1 VIRRVVDSPFERSK
15 DAVNRLEAGWAIP
28 GLPYPPMIT
37 ERRFDT
43 VRKCTRAAA
52 WAMVAELRAA
62 VRDRGAATL
71 AVSGGRTAK
80 HVLPFLAVSEL
91 AWHRVTVTLAD
102 DRWVR
107 RGHPDSN
114 EGLARRYLLKD
125 RAAKA
130 AFVRLKTVST
140 TPAAGL
146 KQAES
151 WVRDMEWPL
160 DVIFLGM
167 GEDGHV
173 ASLFPGEDWSGGKR
187 LVAVPATDGRQ
198 PRGSLSPSALVDVRH
213 VFLVISG
220 AAKTETYVRACE
232 PGPAEELP
240 VRLVLHQDRVPVSV
254 FLAS

>member
-1 VIRRVVDSPFERSK
+1 
-15 DAVNRLEAGWAIP
+15 
-28 GLPYPPMIT
+28 MIN

-43 VRKCTRAAA
+43 VRKCARAAA
-52 WAMVAELRAA
+52 WAMAAELRAA
-62 VRDRGAATL
+62 VRDRGTATL
-71 AVSGGRTAK
+71 AVSGGRTAE

-114 EGLARRYLLKD
+114 EGLVRRYLLKD
-125 RAAKA
+125 RAARA
-130 AFVRLKTVST
+130 TFVRLKTVST

-187 LVAVPATDGRQ
+187 LVAVPAADGRQ
-198 PRGSLSPSALVDVRH
+198 PRISLSPAALVDARH
-213 VFLVISG
+213 IFLVISG
-220 AAKTETYVRACE
+220 PAKTDTYVRACE
-232 PGPAEELP
+232 PGPEAELP
-240 VRLVLHQDRVPVSV
+240 VRLVLHQDRVPVTA
-254 FLAS
+254 FLAT